1 MDPIVTGAIIAGGAS
16 LAQGG
21 AQLWANSNMNKK
33 NRDWQEKMVRDQRQ
47 YEEKL
52 YNQRYSP
59 SAQAQ
64 NLASAG
70 LNPYNGN
77 TQSMNVGTSSSVPTP
92 ATSPQDFSSIGQAG
106 QAIASGLHARQ
117 AMKLQR
123 DQFNQAVTNDTRK
136 FLIELKQLELSE
148 QETSAMIKSKEE
160 EIRGMKL
167 KNDIE
172 ELNLTMLREF
182 KDAGGNTYTDA
193 SNLTKAQT
201 QYTNAQK
208 EYQELM
214 AKIASEQNEHQKKV
228 LEAQAASLRA
238 SATQAYASALLAS
251 AQADVAKSQ
260 KINIDNNTRIAN
272 NQEGRDQA
280 MHLLKVVEQKLINA
294 GIKHDNLN
302 KVLNNTRERIIGGD
316 IQNFGELGQFLYT
329 HLHSLIPFASSP
341 LSFE

>member
-33 NRDWQEKMVRDQRQ
+33 NREWQEKMVREQRQ

-64 NLASAG
+64 ALSSAG

-77 TQSMNVGTSSSVPTP
+77 TQTMNVGSSSSVPTP
-92 ATSPQDFSSIGQAG
+92 ATTPQDFGAIGQAG
-106 QAIASGLHARQ
+106 QAIASGLHARE

-123 DQFNQAVTNDTRK
+123 EQFNQSVTNDTRK
-136 FLIELKQLELSE
+136 FLVELKQLDLSE
-148 QETSAMIKSKEE
+148 QETAAMIKSKEE

-201 QYTNAQK
+201 EYTHAQK

-214 AKIASEQNEHQKKV
+214 GKIANEQNDYQKKV
-228 LEAQAASLRA
+228 LEAQAASLKA
-238 SATQAYASALLAS
+238 SATQAYANAVLAN
-251 AQADVAKSQ
+251 AQAEVAKSQ
-260 KINIDNNTRIAN
+260 KISIDNQTRIAN
-272 NQEGRDQA
+272 NDEGRRA
-280 MHLLKVVEQKLINA
+280 ALHTLELYEQVLINR
-294 GIKHDNLN
+294 GLSHDNANKIMQNYRQRILN
-302 KVLNNTRERIIGGD
+302 GD
-316 IQNFGELGQFLYT
+316 VQNFGELGHMFYNT
-329 HLHSLIPFASSP
+329 FMEVIPF
-341 LSFE
+341 